1 MCSIDNIEHARF
13 CLSCEPCDVI
23 ACFFIESLAILVSC
37 ERWGVIRYII
47 AKGETD
53 QKNNHQNKQTNM
65 HTFIAVWNIN
75 MKMLSYSG
83 NALAMI
89 VRAICGYQH
98 ENAHIAAMRS
108 PTMAKLASRNWHG
121 RLVSYNG
128 EVG

>member
-1 MCSIDNIEHARF
+1 M
-13 CLSCEPCDVI
+13 
-23 ACFFIESLAILVSC
+23 
-37 ERWGVIRYII
+37 
-47 AKGETD
+47 
-53 QKNNHQNKQTNM
+53 
-65 HTFIAVWNIN
+65 WNIS

-121 RLVSYNG
+121 RLVLCRFFSLKPNRYCFG
-128 EVG
+128 VVGIIRHSISACGWRRNECSPKFVLF

>member
-1 MCSIDNIEHARF
+1 MVAFGLIR
-13 CLSCEPCDVI
+13 CL
-23 ACFFIESLAILVSC
+23 FIESLPILGSC
-37 ERWGVIRYII
+37 ERCGVIRYII
-47 AKGETD
+47 AKDETD
-53 QKNNHQNKQTNM
+53 QKTTTKTNKQTNM
-65 HTFIAVWNIN
+65 HTFIAVWNIS

-83 NALAMI
+83 NALALI